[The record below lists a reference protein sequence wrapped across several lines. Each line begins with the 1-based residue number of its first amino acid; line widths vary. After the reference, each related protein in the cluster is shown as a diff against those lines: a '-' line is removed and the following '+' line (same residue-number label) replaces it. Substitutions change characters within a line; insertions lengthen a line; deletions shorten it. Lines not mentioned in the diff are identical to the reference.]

1 MSYMTVVTDMFRV
14 DLLLHFYTHGL
25 LTFVMVSVS
34 KDAKISS

>member
-1 MSYMTVVTDMFRV
+1 MSYMTVVTDMFHI
-14 DLLLHFYTHGL
+14 DLLLHVYTHGL